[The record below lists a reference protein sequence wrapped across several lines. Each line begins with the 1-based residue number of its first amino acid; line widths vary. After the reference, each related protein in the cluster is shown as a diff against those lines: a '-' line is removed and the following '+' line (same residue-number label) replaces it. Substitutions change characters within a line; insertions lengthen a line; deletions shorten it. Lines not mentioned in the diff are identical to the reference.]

1 VNAAWVKFPHAA
13 TAYRLPGKKLEAA
26 WQRLHVGDREPFP
39 SVTNIE
45 KLAKRNAGLSRSL
58 GKDGAT
64 GELSESLLEAW
75 RAFHCGDFGAAIKA
89 GEKLGPLGATV
100 ANKASGVYATYLER
114 NDKRALALLEAAI
127 ARGENATHEMPNYAN
142 AHYMLAFVLGRYSQ
156 RISILQALA
165 QGHATRVRAALEA
178 TLSLEP
184 KHADAH
190 IALGLFH
197 AEVIG
202 KVGSI
207 VGRVTY
213 GVSKDGATKHFALA
227 RNLAPQSPIAMIEN
241 AYALELLDSRGNQS
255 EIDALRAAAAKL
267 TAHDAMERL
276 DIERAKMG
284 R

>member
-1 VNAAWVKFPHAA
+1 VNSGWVQFPYSA
-13 TAYRLPGKKLEAA
+13 TAYRFSGKKLEAA
-26 WQRLHVGDREPFP
+26 WQGLHVGDREPLP
-39 SVTNIE
+39 SLANIE
-45 KLAKRNAGLSRSL
+45 KLAKRHVALASWLR
-58 GKDGAT
+58 KDGDASQ
-64 GELSESLLEAW
+64 LSASLLDAW
-75 RAFHCGDFGAAIKA
+75 RAFHCGDFGTAIEA

-100 ANKASGVYATYLER
+100 ANKACGVYATYLER
-114 NDKRALALLEAAI
+114 NSKRALALLEAAI
-127 ARGENATHEMPNYAN
+127 ARGEAAAREMPEYAN

-165 QGHATRVRAALEA
+165 QGHATRVRTALDA

-197 AEVIG
+197 AEVVG
-202 KVGSI
+202 KVGGI
-207 VGRVTY
+207 VGRITY
-213 GVSKDGATKHFALA
+213 GASKDAAVKHFALA
-227 RNLAPQSPIAMIEN
+227 RKLAPHSPIAMIEH
-241 AYALELLDSRGNQS
+241 AYALTLLDSSGNEQ

-276 DIERAKMG
+276 DIERAKTG